1 MIAHNNSHQGSPHP
15 AFGSMSAASGS
26 TAGSSYEKIKCVF
39 LGDGAVGKTSLIVSY
54 TTNGYPSE
62 YIPTAIDTYD
72 VVVHVSILKNM
83 LQHELCVLFIYLF
96 LFHCIMFYLAQV
108 DGEPVTFEMCDTPGQ
123 DDFDT
128 LRPLVY
134 PNTDV
139 FLLCFS
145 VVLPSSFHNIREK
158 WIPEIRKSTQKN
170 KKKIKSKNQKD
181 DIPIVLVGTQS
192 DLRNDAQT
200 LVELAQYKETPVS
213 EADARKLVQSMG
225 FDDYIESSSLTQ
237 KNLKEVFD
245 SAIMAGLKGRAIKE
259 KKAAKQRYKISQKQ
273 QRGGGCLGMSS
284 DGQSACSI
292 L

>member
-1 MIAHNNSHQGSPHP
+1 M
-15 AFGSMSAASGS
+15 
-26 TAGSSYEKIKCVF
+26 YCVYYWTYNHISVF
-39 LGDGAVGKTSLIVSY
+39 ISLYNVQL
-54 TTNGYPSE
+54 T
-62 YIPTAIDTYD
+62 
-72 VVVHVSILKNM
+72 
-83 LQHELCVLFIYLF
+83 
-96 LFHCIMFYLAQV
+96 QV

>member
-1 MIAHNNSHQGSPHP
+1 
-15 AFGSMSAASGS
+15 
-26 TAGSSYEKIKCVF
+26 
-39 LGDGAVGKTSLIVSY
+39 
-54 TTNGYPSE
+54 
-62 YIPTAIDTYD
+62 
-72 VVVHVSILKNM
+72 
-83 LQHELCVLFIYLF
+83 
-96 LFHCIMFYLAQV
+96 
-108 DGEPVTFEMCDTPGQ
+108 MCDTPGQ

-181 DIPIVLVGTQS
+181 DIPIILVGTQS

-200 LVELAQYKETPVS
+200 LVELAQYKEAPIS
-213 EADARKLVQSMG
+213 EAEARKLVQNMG

-245 SAIMAGLKGRAIKE
+245 SAIMAGLKGRSIKE
-259 KKAAKQRYKISQKQ
+259 KIAAKQRRKISQKQ
-273 QRGGGCLGMSS
+273 QRGEGCLGTSGTNGRS
-284 DGQSACSI
+284 VCTI
-292 L
+292 LWNEAIVKAAGLSLIYSLQNQNTKEWPTHLFSVVSTWNKSNYTHLYLLL

>member
-72 VVVHVSILKNM
+72 VVVHVSISKNM
-83 LQHELCVLFIYLF
+83 LQHVSCVLFIYLF

>member
-1 MIAHNNSHQGSPHP
+1 MYCVYYWTYAHIS
-15 AFGSMSAASGS
+15 
-26 TAGSSYEKIKCVF
+26 VF
-39 LGDGAVGKTSLIVSY
+39 ISLYNVQL
-54 TTNGYPSE
+54 T
-62 YIPTAIDTYD
+62 
-72 VVVHVSILKNM
+72 
-83 LQHELCVLFIYLF
+83 
-96 LFHCIMFYLAQV
+96 QV

-213 EADARKLVQSMG
+213 EADARKLVQNMG

-273 QRGGGCLGMSS
+273 QRSGGCLGMSN
-284 DGQSACSI
+284 DGRSACSI

>member
-1 MIAHNNSHQGSPHP
+1 
-15 AFGSMSAASGS
+15 
-26 TAGSSYEKIKCVF
+26 
-39 LGDGAVGKTSLIVSY
+39 
-54 TTNGYPSE
+54 
-62 YIPTAIDTYD
+62 
-72 VVVHVSILKNM
+72 
-83 LQHELCVLFIYLF
+83 
-96 LFHCIMFYLAQV
+96 
-108 DGEPVTFEMCDTPGQ
+108 MCDTPGQ

-200 LVELAQYKETPVS
+200 LVELAQYKEAPVS
-213 EADARKLVQSMG
+213 EAEARKLTQSMG
-225 FDDYIESSSLTQ
+225 FEDYIESSSLTQ

-259 KKAAKQRYKISQKQ
+259 KNAAKQRRKISQKQ
-273 QRGGGCLGMSS
+273 QRGEGCLGIGN
-284 DGQSACSI
+284 DGRSVCSI
-292 L
+292 LWEKKTCFNYCI

>member
-1 MIAHNNSHQGSPHP
+1 MIGHNNSHQGSPHP
-15 AFGSMSAASGS
+15 AFGSLSAASGS

-72 VVVHVSILKNM
+72 VVVH
-83 LQHELCVLFIYLF
+83 
-96 LFHCIMFYLAQV
+96 V

-213 EADARKLVQSMG
+213 EAEARKLTQNMG
-225 FDDYIESSSLTQ
+225 FEDYIESSSLTQ

-245 SAIMAGLKGRAIKE
+245 SAIMAGLKGRSIKE
-259 KKAAKQRYKISQKQ
+259 KLAAKQRRKIDQKQ
-273 QRGGGCLGMSS
+273 QRGEGCLGISN
-284 DGQSACSI
+284 DGRSVCII

>member
-1 MIAHNNSHQGSPHP
+1 MKIEL
-15 AFGSMSAASGS
+15 SA
-26 TAGSSYEKIKCVF
+26 
-39 LGDGAVGKTSLIVSY
+39 LLH
-54 TTNGYPSE
+54 
-62 YIPTAIDTYD
+62 TAI
-72 VVVHVSILKNM
+72 
-83 LQHELCVLFIYLF
+83 F
-96 LFHCIMFYLAQV
+96 QV

-200 LVELAQYKETPVS
+200 LVELAQYKEAPVS
-213 EADARKLVQSMG
+213 EAEARKLTQSMG
-225 FDDYIESSSLTQ
+225 FEDYIESSSLTQ

-259 KKAAKQRYKISQKQ
+259 KNAAKQRRKISQKQ
-273 QRGGGCLGMSS
+273 QRGEGCLGIGN
-284 DGQSACSI
+284 DGRSVCSI

>member
-72 VVVHVSILKNM
+72 VVVHVSISKNM
-83 LQHELCVLFIYLF
+83 LQHVLCVLFIYLF

>member
-1 MIAHNNSHQGSPHP
+1 
-15 AFGSMSAASGS
+15 
-26 TAGSSYEKIKCVF
+26 
-39 LGDGAVGKTSLIVSY
+39 
-54 TTNGYPSE
+54 
-62 YIPTAIDTYD
+62 
-72 VVVHVSILKNM
+72 
-83 LQHELCVLFIYLF
+83 
-96 LFHCIMFYLAQV
+96 
-108 DGEPVTFEMCDTPGQ
+108 MCDTPGQ

-170 KKKIKSKNQKD
+170 KKKIKAKNQKD

-200 LVELAQYKETPVS
+200 LVELAQYKEAPVS
-213 EADARKLVQSMG
+213 EAEARKLTQSMG
-225 FDDYIESSSLTQ
+225 FEDYIESSSLTQ

-245 SAIMAGLKGRAIKE
+245 SAIMAGLKGRSIKE
-259 KKAAKQRYKISQKQ
+259 KNAAKQRRKISQKQ
-273 QRGGGCLGMSS
+273 QRGEGCLGVSN
-284 DGQSACSI
+284 DGRSVCSI